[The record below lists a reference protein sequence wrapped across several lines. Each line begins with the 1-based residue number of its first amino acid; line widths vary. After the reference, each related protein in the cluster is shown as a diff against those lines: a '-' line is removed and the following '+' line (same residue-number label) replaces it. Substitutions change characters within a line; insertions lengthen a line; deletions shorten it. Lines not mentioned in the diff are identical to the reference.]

1 LRDDPRGARRGAPLW
16 VGVVTAGLVAAI
28 VLGPARAPTGFLAR
42 SLGQLELWSL
52 DARFVARGP
61 QPATGEIVVVA
72 LDDRTLSEAPELL
85 QKRAGVAAVVQA
97 IKAAGARVIGLDI
110 LFAEPESPL
119 DPALARDIAAVVDD
133 DRGLADT
140 PAPIAA
146 LLRRV
151 RDETRGDD
159 ALATALRAARPVV
172 LGLHATEHGDVLDPA
187 VRRRARY
194 GQVVPG
200 EGPDAPRAAQLVGA
214 LPSLAVAAGALGL
227 VSIDLDHDEV
237 ARRVAAA
244 RVHDDA
250 VLVPLAVQVAAAQK
264 GLSPAQV
271 GYLPGRGIALGGDV
285 VVATVGHSLQLNH
298 RGKDA
303 FAVIS
308 ALDVVAGRHDGR
320 LRDKAVLLG
329 YTYLTHDVTPTP
341 FDRSSPGVLVHATA
355 VDNLLR
361 NDPLRR
367 SPPWLDGLMTLLAGL
382 VATVLAGPGGPR
394 RAVVRGVALVGVAV
408 VVATIGLLALQQGLW
423 LAVAGPL
430 LAVALSSSTTMV
442 VSYATEGQEK
452 RHLRAA
458 FSRYLAPELV
468 AELVENPAMLALG
481 GARRET
487 TLLFSDIR
495 GFTSVS
501 ETMTPED
508 LVRFLNTYLTPMTQA
523 VLAERGF
530 VDKYIGDAVM
540 AVFGAPV
547 ATADHA
553 TRALSAALGMH
564 RALLALRRSLRADL
578 DCGVGLNSGDVVAG
592 NMGSAERFDY
602 TVIGDAVNLASRLE
616 GLTKRYGV
624 FCVVGER
631 TVAAAGAGFS
641 FRSLDLVRV
650 KGRQQPVAIFEL
662 LSGPGHVVAAY
673 HRLADFEAGVA
684 AFRRGDL
691 AAARVALTAFA
702 DENPD
707 DVVALLYRE
716 RLAALAA
723 RGDEVPTGFDGV
735 FDHTEK

>member
-1 LRDDPRGARRGAPLW
+1 MVGGRVFAPLL
-16 VGVVTAGLVAAI
+16 VGVLTAGLVAA
-28 VLGPARAPTGFLAR
+28 VVAGPARAPGGLLAA
-42 SLGQLELWSL
+42 SLGQLEQWSL

-61 QPATGEIVVVA
+61 QPATGEVVVVA
-72 LDDRTLSEAPELL
+72 FDDRTLAEAPALFE
-85 QKRAGVAAVVQA
+85 KRTG
-97 IKAAGARVIGLDI
+97 
-110 LFAEPESPL
+110 FAEPESPL
-119 DPALARDIAAVVDD
+119 DPALATDLAIVVDD
-133 DRGLADT
+133 AHGLDDT

-151 RDETRGDD
+151 RAETRGDEV
-159 ALATALRAARPVV
+159 LAAALRAARPVV
-172 LGLHATEHGDVLDPA
+172 LAAHASPDGDVLEPSL
-187 VRRRARY
+187 RRRARY

-200 EGPDAPRAAQLVGA
+200 DGPPTPPAPRLLSSLPDLV
-214 LPSLAVAAGALGL
+214 VAAGAVGL
-227 VSIDLDHDEV
+227 VTVDLDHDEV
-237 ARRVAAA
+237 ARRLAAA

-250 VLVPLAVQVAAAQK
+250 VLVPLAVQVAALQR

-271 GYLPGRGIALGGDV
+271 GYLPGRGIALGSDV
-285 VVATVGHSLQLNH
+285 VVATVDHSLQLNH
-298 RGKDA
+298 RGRDA
-303 FAVIS
+303 F
-308 ALDVVAGRHDGR
+308 DVVSAVDVAAGRAGER
-320 LRDKAVLLG
+320 LRDKAVLVG
-329 YTYLTHDVTPTP
+329 FTYLTHDVTPTP
-341 FDRSSPGVLVHATA
+341 FDRQAPGVLVHATA

-367 SPPWLDGLMTLLAGL
+367 GPAWLDALLTLFAGL
-382 VATVLAGPGGPR
+382 VTTVVAGPGGPR
-394 RAVVRGVALVGVAV
+394 HAAVRGLALVAVAV
-408 VVATIGLLALQQGLW
+408 VVAAVGLIALEQGLW
-423 LAVAGPL
+423 LATAGPL
-430 LAVALSSSTTMV
+430 LAVALSSTTTLV

-468 AELVENPAMLALG
+468 QELVDHPAMLALG

-495 GFTSVS
+495 GFTSLS
-501 ETMTPED
+501 EGMTPEE
-508 LVRFLNTYLTPMTQA
+508 LVRFLNAYLTPMTEA
-523 VLAERGF
+523 VLAGRGF

-547 ATADHA
+547 AAADHA
-553 TRALSAALGMH
+553 TRALSVALGMH
-564 RALLALRRSLRADL
+564 RALLSLRRSLRADL
-578 DCGVGLNSGDVVAG
+578 DCGVGLNSGEVVAG

-631 TVAAAGAGFS
+631 TVASAGAAYT
-641 FRSLDLVRV
+641 FRSIDLVRV

-673 HRLADFEAGVA
+673 HRLADFEAGVV
-684 AFRRGDL
+684 AFRRGDF
-691 AAARVALTAFA
+691 AAARASLTTFA
-702 DENPD
+702 SANPD
-707 DVVALLYRE
+707 DVVAGLYLE

-723 RGDEVPTGFDGV
+723 RGDVVPDGFDGV